1 MAPVLPNSRE
11 QMIQW
16 FNQRIVSWGADP
28 TTIGLT
34 ALQVADLAGR
44 LAAAQTDEST
54 AFDARI
60 NSKNAT
66 TNYYTSSDDLRN
78 FGGDLIKTIKAFA
91 ETTDNTGVYTAAS
104 VPPPSPPTPLGP
116 PATPKNLS
124 SELNTAGEIELEW
137 NSSRVGGTS
146 FTIERSTTG
155 GAEPW
160 TIVGTSEEAAFTDTA
175 VPSGVV
181 SVAYRVIASRSG
193 GSSNPTPPLV
203 IYFGNTGS
211 TSEETASG
219 DTDLTI
225 AA

>member
-1 MAPVLPNSRE
+1 MAKVLPASRE

-16 FNQRIVSWGADP
+16 FNQRIASWGADP

-124 SELNTAGEIELEW
+124 YKLNTAGEIELKW
-137 NSSRVGGTS
+137 DSSRTGGTS
-146 FTIERSTTG
+146 FTIERSITG
-155 GAEPW
+155 ATGPW
-160 TIVGTSEEAAFTDTA
+160 SIVGTSEEAAFTDTA

-181 SVAYRVIASRSG
+181 SVSYRVIASRSG
-193 GSSNPTPPLV
+193 GSSTPTAALV
-203 IYFGNTGS
+203 VLFGNSSGS
-211 TSEETASG
+211 TETASG

>member
-16 FNQRIVSWGADP
+16 FNQRIASWGADP

-34 ALQVADLAGR
+34 ASQVADLAGK
-44 LAAAQTDEST
+44 LAAAQTDESA

-60 NSKNAT
+60 ASKNAT
-66 TNYYTSSDDLRN
+66 ANYYTSSDDLRN
-78 FGGDLIKTIKAFA
+78 FGSDLIKTIKAFA
-91 ETTDNTGVYTAAS
+91 ETTNNPGVYTAAS

-124 SELNTAGEIELEW
+124 YKLNTAGEIELEW
-137 NSSRVGGTS
+137 DSSRTGGTS
-146 FTIERSTTG
+146 FTIERSITG
-155 GAEPW
+155 ATGPW
-160 TIVGTSEEAAFTDTA
+160 SIVGTSEEAAFTDTA
-175 VPSGVV
+175 VPSGVA

-193 GSSNPTPPLV
+193 GSSNPTAALV
-203 IYFGNTGS
+203 VLFGNSSGS
-211 TSEETASG
+211 TETASG